1 MAQATM
7 TLADVHRRIASCQR
21 DGTQRAV
28 TLCFFG
34 DSNTRGMA
42 IDPDRHR
49 RAFPARLLA
58 ELADRYAP
66 CAFHGIDAGLPGD
79 TLTAALQRL
88 DDDALRHAPDLTIL
102 AFALNDAVQ
111 GGYDGVKRYEASLH
125 AALDQLLPTSAVILL
140 SPCMMATEYTTRVPA
155 DSGDVGRA
163 CVATQTDGVLDAYV
177 LALRQVA
184 AARGI
189 PLADA
194 YALWQALAADG
205 IDTTALLV
213 NGINHPHGYMHDL
226 YVTPIMVCLEMA
238 ALRGTA

>member
-1 MAQATM
+1 MAQAPM
-7 TLADVHRRIASCQR
+7 TLADVHRRIAACQR

-49 RAFPARLLA
+49 RAFPTRLLA

-88 DDDALRHAPDLTIL
+88 DDDVLHHAPDLTVL
-102 AFALNDAVQ
+102 AFAVNDAVQ
-111 GGYDGVKRYEASLH
+111 GGHGGIERYEASLH
-125 AALDQLLPTSAVILL
+125 TALDRLLPTSAVILL
-140 SPCMMATEYTTRVPA
+140 SPCMMATEYTARVPA
-155 DSGDVGRA
+155 MFSEIGRA
-163 CVATQTDGVLDAYV
+163 CVARQNDGVLDNYV
-177 LALRQVA
+177 SVLRQVA
-184 AARGI
+184 AERGVS
-189 PLADA
+189 LADT
-194 YALWQALAADG
+194 YALWRSLAATG
-205 IDTTALLV
+205 VDTTALLV

-226 YVTPIMVCLEMA
+226 FVVSIMACIEPAVL
-238 ALRGTA
+238 